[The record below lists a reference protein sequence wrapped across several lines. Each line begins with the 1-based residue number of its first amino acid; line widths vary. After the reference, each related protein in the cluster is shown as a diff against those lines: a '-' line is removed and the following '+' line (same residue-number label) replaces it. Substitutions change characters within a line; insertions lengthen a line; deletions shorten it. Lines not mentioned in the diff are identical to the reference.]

1 MMTKNGNRD
10 NFLESAVFIVLFFL
24 FIWAFSGISDKPI
37 NHDYPFKFASEVASN
52 SVAVIEVQQFHFQNR
67 LIPFF
72 DKSNF
77 KLFNELNQVVSG
89 NSSFHQRI
97 VFLQKAEHLIKPFL
111 IRRVYNQY
119 QYYDADDLPAL
130 S

>member
-1 MMTKNGNRD
+1 MITKNGNRD
-10 NFLESAVFIVLFFL
+10 NFLESAVFLVLFFL
-24 FIWAFSGISDKPI
+24 FICAFSGISDKPI

-52 SVAVIEVQQFHFQNR
+52 SAAVIEVQQFHFQNY

-77 KLFNELNQVVSG
+77 KLFSDVDPIISE

-97 VFLQKAEHLIKPFL
+97 VFLQKAGLLIKPFL
-111 IRRVYNQY
+111 IKRFYNQY
-119 QYYDADDLPAL
+119 HYSDADDLPDL